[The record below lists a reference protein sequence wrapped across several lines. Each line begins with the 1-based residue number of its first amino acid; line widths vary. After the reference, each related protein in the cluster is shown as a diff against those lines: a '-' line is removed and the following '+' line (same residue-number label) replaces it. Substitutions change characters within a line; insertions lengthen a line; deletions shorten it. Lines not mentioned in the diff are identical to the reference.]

1 MAILRTPLLSFGA
14 SGKLA
19 RTLVYFS
26 WKGLDVVREYVVP
39 TNPNTA
45 SQQTQ
50 RTLFTAMVAAWRNYF
65 TDTLMRTAWNLSA
78 SVSKKAQ
85 SGFNAAMH
93 GMLHI
98 GSGTA
103 DASFGFS
110 AAATNQTVVFTMKN
124 IDDGGTGDE
133 TGDFEVWVGSTATSL
148 LYLEGVAISTGTVT
162 SSDLGDEDDVVYIK
176 LRKDSYDRSGIRK
189 ITLLAT

>member
-45 SQQTQ
+45 AQQTQ
-50 RTLFTAMVAAWRNYF
+50 RTLFTDMVASWRNYF
-65 TDTLMRTAWNLSA
+65 TDATMRTAWNLAA

-93 GMLHI
+93 AMLHI
-98 GSGTA
+98 VSGDA
-103 DASFGFS
+103 DASFAVS

-124 IDDGGTGDE
+124 ADDGATGDE
-133 TGDFEVWVGSTATSL
+133 TGDFEIWTGSTATSL
-148 LYLEGVAISTGTVT
+148 LYLEGAAISTGTVT
-162 SSDLGDEDDVVYIK
+162 SSDLGDEDDVVFIK

-189 ITLLAT
+189 ITLLAS

>member
-1 MAILRTPLLSFGA
+1 MALVRTPLLSFGA
-14 SGKLA
+14 TGKLA
-19 RTLVYFS
+19 RTLVYFP

-45 SQQTQ
+45 AQQTQ

-65 TDTLMRTAWNLSA
+65 TDATMRTAWNLAA

-93 GMLHI
+93 GMLKI
-98 GSGTA
+98 ASGDA
-103 DASFGFS
+103 DASFAES
-110 AAATNQTVVFTMKN
+110 AAATNQTIVFTMKN
-124 IDDGGTGDE
+124 VDDGATGDE
-133 TGDFEVWVGSTATSL
+133 AGDFEVWTGSEATSL

-162 SSDLGDEDDVVYIK
+162 TSDLGDEGDIVYIK

-189 ITLLAT
+189 ITLLAS